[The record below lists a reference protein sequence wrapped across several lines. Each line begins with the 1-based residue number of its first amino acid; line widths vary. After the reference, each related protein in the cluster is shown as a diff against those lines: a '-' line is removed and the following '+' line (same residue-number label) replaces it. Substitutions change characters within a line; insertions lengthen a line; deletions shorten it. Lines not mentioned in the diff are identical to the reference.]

1 MSSEWPVVSI
11 DEIKAPGAGSI
22 SIGPFGSRM
31 KSDCYVD
38 AGVRVVR
45 GTNLTG
51 GRSFSGEFV
60 FITPEKAAEL
70 NSANLSPNDL
80 VFPHRGAIGEVG
92 IVPDDGE
99 RYVLSSSLMKLTCD
113 VDRVIPD
120 FIYYFFKSTVG
131 RFELLKNS
139 SQVGTPG
146 IGQPLTSLRQIKLAV
161 PPIGEQREIAAVLR
175 ALDDRIAL
183 LRDTNATLEAISQA
197 LFKSWFVDFDPIRAK
212 SQGLAPAGMDEATAA
227 FFPDGFEE
235 SAMGPLPRGWQ
246 ALPMADAFEINP
258 SHSLRRGAEATY
270 LEMAGVP
277 TSGHCADSI
286 AVRPF
291 GSGTKF
297 RNGDTLLA
305 RITPCLENGKTAFVD
320 FLDGDEIGWGST
332 EFIVLRPK
340 APLPEYMAYLLCRH
354 PPFREFAERSMSG
367 TSGRQRVQND
377 VLATYR
383 IAVPPAAVAAAFG
396 ELVNPLQQV
405 ISGNH
410 AKAATLGA
418 LRDTLLPRLISG
430 QLRLPQAEE
439 AIAEATHAD

>member
-1 MSSEWPVVSI
+1 MVNMGELFAHPRIRNMEMDRVPLAAA
-11 DEIKAPGAGSI
+11 EAGFLLAPGDLLFARQSLVLSGAGQCSLFLGNTEPTTFESHLI
-22 SIGPFGSRM
+22 RCRLDRKRADPIFYFYFFRSQDGRRTIEAIVEQGAGASGIRGS
-31 KSDCYVD
+31 
-38 AGVRVVR
+38 
-45 GTNLTG
+45 
-51 GRSFSGEFV
+51 
-60 FITPEKAAEL
+60 
-70 NSANLSPNDL
+70 DL
-80 VFPHRGAIGEVG
+80 VNVQVPCPPLSVQNEVAAT
-92 IVPDDGE
+92 
-99 RYVLSSSLMKLTCD
+99 LS
-113 VDRVIPD
+113 
-120 FIYYFFKSTVG
+120 
-131 RFELLKNS
+131 
-139 SQVGTPG
+139 
-146 IGQPLTSLRQIKLAV
+146 
-161 PPIGEQREIAAVLR
+161 

-183 LRDTNATLEAISQA
+183 LREASATLEAIAQA
-197 LFKSWFVDFDPIRAK
+197 LFKSWFVDFDPVRAK

-227 FFPDGFEE
+227 LFPDGFEE

-246 ALPMADAFEINP
+246 ALRMADAFEINP
-258 SHSLRRGAEATY
+258 SRSLRKGAEATY

-354 PPFREFAERSMSG
+354 APFREFAERSMSG

-383 IAVPPAAVAAAFG
+383 IAVPPVAVAAAFR